1 MVRALVIRTHR
12 VLAFCWI
19 LSPCVLLMCMRNGPQ
34 VRQDLLP
41 AARGFLLV
49 TARAHRPAT
58 SSPPQQITST
68 TTSPINCFAPVEYWQ
83 NNQSPG
89 CRLQF
94 VGAEKPLTEISYAL
108 HRKTQ
113 APDPTPTTPYRQDA
127 MRFVSFFKTELPRTA
142 PPRGGRGGP
151 SCSQTG
157 QRPPWRQEKKNRRPP
172 RASPA
177 VTPETAK
184 SPRDRVPTCS
194 GVDSRPGAGPTAHDH
209 SACFMY
215 YWHAPRSSG
224 YAVYLRHT
232 TAFESLLCCIVL
244 RIAWWGEVLLLRGSH
259 QEMAGAVLT
268 GFRSAAHQQRQ
279 LVSASDM

>member
-58 SSPPQQITST
+58 SFPPLQITST

-157 QRPPWRQEKKNRRPP
+157 QRPPSALEAGEKKSPPPP
-172 RASPA
+172 RFSR
-177 VTPETAK
+177 
-184 SPRDRVPTCS
+184 SNPRDSQEPAGQGPHMQWRRLPAR
-194 GVDSRPGAGPTAHDH
+194 GGAHRPRPQRL
-209 SACFMY
+209 FY
-215 YWHAPRSSG
+215 
-224 YAVYLRHT
+224 
-232 TAFESLLCCIVL
+232 
-244 RIAWWGEVLLLRGSH
+244 VLLAR
-259 QEMAGAVLT
+259 
-268 GFRSAAHQQRQ
+268 
-279 LVSASDM
+279 AS